1 VYGQITPTN
10 YKILIMKN
18 ETSTNYNGTKQPTTK
33 IQELFKQIS
42 FCHTNMILNPF
53 FELGFT

>member
-1 VYGQITPTN
+1 
-10 YKILIMKN
+10 MKN